1 MIHLIL
7 SIISNIVALIKFK
20 KTDEK
25 VIENKKRELAQ
36 KHIDDQK
43 KLIVKTHKTN
53 DLTDIRKMLGD

>member
-43 KLIVKTHKTN
+43 KLIEKTHKTN

>member
-36 KHIDDQK
+36 QHIDDQK
-43 KLIVKTHKTN
+43 KLIEKTHKTN